1 MRTHFFVPPALR
13 HLAAAALLFACGASL
28 LACGA
33 RLLLRDGARPRLE
46 IRLLSPGER
55 KGPREYFVRLEGR
68 REGGRTIAIAPFFV
82 YPGPFSFQGIGGIS
96 DPGRVAASA
105 DAIAC
110 FELFED
116 GFFGDPDRSVAFCGR
131 YVQGGYQVFSS
142 ENQDQRFYAGAHQ
155 LEFRV
160 EHDGANVSYST
171 REIGTQTWDVVT
183 SVPFSY
189 DSRLIPSIGGL
200 EFHKR
205 GVYDVE
211 GLTWTATPPDD
222 PTPEERFGWHVMEAY
237 RFDLAALENLEGAAP
252 DFAAA
257 TNDLGLAR
265 SALSLALAET
275 PDFLDA
281 KLGKQVARYTVRGDR
296 RLAKAERKA
305 GKGDANGAVKQ
316 LVKAFGAQGTAFQR
330 AYRLDFRG
338 RF

>member
-1 MRTHFFVPPALR
+1 MRTHHSFSPSLR
-13 HLAAAALLFACGASL
+13 SLAAAAALLACCASS
-28 LACGA
+28 LACSV
-33 RLLLRDGARPRLE
+33 RLYLRDGARPRLE
-46 IRLLSPGER
+46 IRLLSPGDR
-55 KGPREYFVRLEGR
+55 KGPREYFVRLEGQ

-82 YPGPFSFQGIGGIS
+82 YPGPFSFQGVGGIS
-96 DPGRVAASA
+96 DPDRIGASS

-116 GFFGDPDRSVAFCGR
+116 GFFGDTDRSVAFCGR

-142 ENQDQRFYAGAHQ
+142 ENQDQRFYPAVYQ

-160 EHDGANVSYST
+160 EHDGANVSYYT
-171 REIGTQTWDVVT
+171 RPIGAPSWDLVT
-183 SVPFSY
+183 SVPLSY
-189 DSRLIPSIGGL
+189 ETRLIPSMGGL
-200 EFHKR
+200 GFHKG

-211 GLTWTATPPDD
+211 GLTWTTTAPVD
-222 PTPEERFGWHVMEAY
+222 PTPEESFGWHVMEAY

-265 SALSLALAET
+265 SQLSLALAET

-281 KLGKQVARYTVRGDR
+281 KIGKQVARYTIRGDR
-296 RLAKAERKA
+296 RLEKAQREA
-305 GKGDANGAVKQ
+305 GDGDVNGAVKQ
-316 LVKAFGAQGTAFQR
+316 LLRAFRDQGTAFQG

-338 RF
+338 QF